1 MDDKGRDCPSIPDS
15 EEYEREGGTWQV
27 GEELESE
34 GDSVLSPPTMTPCL
48 LHKLCMTAVFA

>member
-48 LHKLCMTAVFA
+48 LHKLC